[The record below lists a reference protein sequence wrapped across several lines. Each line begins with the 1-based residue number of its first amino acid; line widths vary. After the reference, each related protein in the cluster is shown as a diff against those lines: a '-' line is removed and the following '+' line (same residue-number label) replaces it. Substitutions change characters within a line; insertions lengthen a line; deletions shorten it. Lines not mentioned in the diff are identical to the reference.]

1 MLISMNLL
9 LTEHHLEELMKDKVH
24 IRIILVSL
32 DHFTSLN
39 KTDGS
44 IQRNRFIL
52 DVMEV
57 FILLQYSLV
66 RKSIVFKCFFKQ
78 TFDKINFRGCKYG
91 I

>member
-1 MLISMNLL
+1 MNLL
-9 LTEHHLEELMKDKVH
+9 LTELLLEELMKDKVH

-32 DHFTSLN
+32 DCFMSLN

-66 RKSIVFKCFFKQ
+66 RKSIFKILFKQ
-78 TFDKINFRGCKYG
+78 TFDKH
-91 I
+91 

>member
-1 MLISMNLL
+1 MNLSL
-9 LTEHHLEELMKDKVH
+9 MALRLEELTKDKVH

-32 DHFTSLN
+32 DHFMSLN

-66 RKSIVFKCFFKQ
+66 SKSIV
-78 TFDKINFRGCKYG
+78 
-91 I
+91 

>member
-1 MLISMNLL
+1 MSLL
-9 LTEHHLEELMKDKVH
+9 LTELLLGELMKDKVH

-32 DHFTSLN
+32 DCFMSLN

-57 FILLQYSLV
+57 FILLQCSLV
-66 RKSIVFKCFFKQ
+66 RKSKVFKCFFKQ
-78 TFDKINFRGCKYG
+78 TFYKNFRGF
-91 I
+91 IEL